1 MRGRIKE
8 VAIKVYLCEFSQGPA
23 RADVPNGAENKRR
36 QGSEMVSKPF
46 IAERH
51 PRWLKKISQGAAKV
65 EVMVQS
71 LRALR

>member
-1 MRGRIKE
+1 MGGRIKE

-46 IAERH
+46 VAE
-51 PRWLKKISQGAAKV
+51 
-65 EVMVQS
+65 
-71 LRALR
+71 